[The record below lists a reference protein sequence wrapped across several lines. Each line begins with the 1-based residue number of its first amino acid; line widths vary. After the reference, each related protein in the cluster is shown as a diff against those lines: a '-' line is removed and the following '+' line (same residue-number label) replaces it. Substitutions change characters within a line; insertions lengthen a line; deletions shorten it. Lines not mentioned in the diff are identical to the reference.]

1 MLNPFLERLK
11 KGPMLCDGA
20 MGTLL
25 YSRGIGFEQPF
36 DELNLSKPDMVQK
49 AHQDYLKAG
58 AEIIETNTFGANR
71 FRLGAH
77 GLGGK
82 VKEINSK
89 GAKLARE
96 AREIEGEIVFVAGSI
111 GPLGKPLA
119 PIGKITPN
127 QACEAFQEQA
137 EALLEGGVDLFMIE
151 TFSDLVEIKEAIKG
165 VRKVSQLPIVAQMTF
180 NEEGL
185 TLMGYAPFEIAKEL
199 EKMSTGSIGDV
210 ELIGVNC
217 SVGPQI
223 VLDVIYQ
230 MKKATSLKLSAQPN
244 AGFPRFVDGR
254 FIYLSSPEYF
264 AECARKFLNAGVGI
278 VGGCCGTTPQHIGAM
293 AKVLKEKRSTLHEFC
308 PSTLLRTV
316 SLSNRVLRREDAGV
330 IELEKELDEKVT
342 IVEQVEPSSF
352 ASRLKEKFV
361 ISVELDPPRGVNPK
375 RILRHAQMIK
385 DKGID
390 AVNIA
395 DSPMARVRMS
405 CLSLATLV
413 KEKVGLEVILH
424 LTCRDRNLMGL
435 QSDLMGAHALGIRNI
450 LAITGDPPR
459 LGDYPHSTAVYDV
472 DSIGLVKIIKRLNQG
487 TDWAGNSIGSPTS
500 FCIGVGVNPAAPDFE
515 KEMERLK
522 QKAQAGA
529 DFIFTQPLY
538 DSEIL
543 KKFLKK
549 VEGLNIPILVGL
561 LPLHSFRHAEFL
573 HNEVPGIVIPQKI
586 RDRTK
591 QAGERGVEEGI
602 LIARE
607 LLEEIKEAISGV
619 YLIPSFGKVE
629 LALEVVEGI
638 SF

>member
-1 MLNPFLERLK
+1 MSDLFLERLK
-11 KGPMLCDGA
+11 KGCMLCDGA

-36 DELNLSKPDMVQK
+36 DELNLSKPEMVQK
-49 AHQDYLKAG
+49 VHQDYIKAG

-77 GLGGK
+77 GLQGK
-82 VKEINSK
+82 VKEINLK

-96 AREIEGEIVFVAGSI
+96 AREIEGEPVFVAGSI

-119 PIGKITPN
+119 PIGKITSS

-151 TFSDLVEIKEAIKG
+151 TFSDLVEIAEAIKG

-185 TLMGYAPFEIAKEL
+185 TLMGYTPFEIAKEL
-199 EKMSTGSIGDV
+199 ERMKV
-210 ELIGVNC
+210 EVVGVNC

-230 MKKATSLKLSAQPN
+230 MKKATSLRLSAQPN

-264 AECARKFLNAGVGI
+264 AECARKFLSAGVGV
-278 VGGCCGTTPQHIGAM
+278 VGGCCGTTPQHIRAM
-293 AKVLKEKRSTLHEFC
+293 AKVLKEKGPGLVEE
-308 PSTLLRTV
+308 V
-316 SLSNRVLRREDAGV
+316 EV
-330 IELEKELDEKVT
+330 IEVEKELDEKVT
-342 IVEQVEPSSF
+342 IEEQVEPSTF

-375 RILRHAQMIK
+375 RILSHAQMIK
-385 DKGID
+385 NSGID

-522 QKAQAGA
+522 QKVQAGA

-573 HNEVPGIVIPQKI
+573 HHEVPGITIPQKT
-586 RDRTK
+586 RDRMK
-591 QAGERGVEEGI
+591 QAGEGGIEEGI
-602 LIARE
+602 SIARE
-607 LLEEIKEAISGV
+607 FLKETKEMISGV

-638 SF
+638 FF

>member
-1 MLNPFLERLK
+1 MLDPFLERLK
-11 KGPMLCDGA
+11 KGVVLCDGA

-36 DELNLSKPDMVQK
+36 DELNLSKPEMVQK
-49 AHQDYLKAG
+49 AHQDYIKAG

-77 GLGGK
+77 GLQGK

-96 AREIEGEIVFVAGSI
+96 AREIEGEPVFVAGSI
-111 GPLGKPLA
+111 GPLGRPLA
-119 PIGKITPN
+119 PIGKITLS

-137 EALLEGGVDLFMIE
+137 EGLLEGGVDLFIIE
-151 TFSDLVEIKEAIKG
+151 TFSDLIEIKEAIKG
-165 VRKVSQLPIVAQMTF
+165 VRKVSQLPIIAQMTF
-180 NEEGL
+180 SEEGL
-185 TLMGYAPFEIAKEL
+185 TLMGYTPFEIAKEL
-199 EKMSTGSIGDV
+199 EKMKV
-210 ELIGVNC
+210 QVIGVNC
-217 SVGPQI
+217 SVGPQR

-230 MKKATSLKLSAQPN
+230 MKKVTSLKLSAQPN

-264 AECARKFLNAGVGI
+264 AEYTTKFLNAGVAI
-278 VGGCCGTTPQHIGAM
+278 VGGCCGTTPQHIAAM
-293 AKVLKEKRSTLHEFC
+293 AKVLKEKKS
-308 PSTLLRTV
+308 
-316 SLSNRVLRREDAGV
+316 SLIEDVGITEV
-330 IELEKELDEKVT
+330 EKELEEKVT
-342 IVEQVEPSSF
+342 VEELIEPSTF
-352 ASRLKEKFV
+352 ASKIKEKFV

-375 RILRHAQMIK
+375 KILRHAQMIK

-395 DSPMARVRMS
+395 DSPMARIRMS
-405 CLSLATLV
+405 CLTLAALV

-450 LAITGDPPR
+450 LAVTGDPPR
-459 LGDYPHSTAVYDV
+459 LGDYPHATAVYDV

-487 TDWAGNSIGSPTS
+487 TDWTGNSIGSPTS
-500 FCIGVGVNPAAPDFE
+500 FSIGVGVNPTALDFE

-522 QKAQAGA
+522 QKVEAGA

-538 DSEIL
+538 DGEIL
-543 KKFLKK
+543 KGFLKRI
-549 VEGLNIPILVGL
+549 EGLNIPIVVGL

-573 HNEVPGIVIPQKI
+573 HNEVPGITIPQKI
-586 RDRTK
+586 RDRMK
-591 QAGERGVEEGI
+591 QAGEKGIEEGI
-602 LIARE
+602 FIAKE
-607 LLEEIKEAISGV
+607 FLEEIKEIISGV
-619 YLIPSFGKVE
+619 YLVPSFGKVE
-629 LALEVVEGI
+629 LALEVVEEI
-638 SF
+638 SFWR